1 MTKSTEEVTVVIGKE
16 DYMQIKAQHERGV
29 YIKDIAKSLG
39 GSPRTVSRALKE
51 GGPPKGKRPAAR
63 GSILDPY
70 KHAIDAELRAGIW
83 NAQVIT
89 VKLRKLGY
97 EGSYGMVKDY
107 IRPKRPLNAS
117 RATVRYETVP
127 GAQMQ
132 SDWGEMRAQ
141 VAGEETV
148 VHFCV
153 NVLGY
158 SRRFHLYLAPC
169 CDAHHTCEAQRR
181 AFERFGG
188 VPREILVDN
197 QKVAVTEHEEGKRI
211 IYNPTWRDFLAHYG
225 AQPRACR
232 PYRARTK
239 GKVERMVGYV
249 KGNFFA
255 FCPQAESLAHYNQL
269 AEDWLSEVADLRVHG
284 TCGEAVGEMFARE
297 RDHLL
302 PLPPLPFD
310 TSYVEERVVAWDA
323 MVEVR
328 GNRYSV
334 PADLIRERVQVRI
347 GLDGV
352 LRIFFRDM
360 LVAMHLMRPLTC
372 GWAVTPAHHEQ
383 LWSEALCVERRPL
396 SAYEE
401 VIT

>member
-1 MTKSTEEVTVVIGKE
+1 VIEKE
-16 DYMQIKAQHERGV
+16 DYMEIKAQRERGV

-39 GSPRTVSRALKE
+39 VSPRTVSRALKE
-51 GGPPKGKRPAAR
+51 GGPPKGKRPAGR

-70 KHAIDAELRAGIW
+70 KPVIDSELRAGIW

-89 VKLRKLGY
+89 IKLRKLGY
-97 EGSYGMVKDY
+97 EGSYSMVKDY
-107 IRPKRPLNAS
+107 VRPKRPLNAS
-117 RATVRYETVP
+117 RATVRYETAP

-132 SDWGEMRAQ
+132 SDWGAYPAMIS
-141 VAGEETV
+141 GEQRI

-153 NVLGY
+153 NALGY

-169 CDAHHTCEAQRR
+169 CDAHHTCEAQKRS
-181 AFERFGG
+181 FEHFGG

-197 QKVAVTEHEEGKRI
+197 QKVAVVEHEVGRKL

-239 GKVERMVGYV
+239 GKCERMVGYV

-255 FCPQAESLAHYNQL
+255 LHREAESWAHYNQL
-269 AEDWLSEVADLRVHG
+269 ATDWLSEIADERVHG
-284 TCGEAVGEMFARE
+284 TTGEVVREMFARE
-297 RDHLL
+297 GEHLL
-302 PLPPLPFD
+302 SLPPVPFD
-310 TSYVEERVVAWDA
+310 TSYAEERVVAWDA

-347 GLDGV
+347 GLDGT
-352 LRIFFRDM
+352 LRVFFRDS
-360 LVAMHLMRPLTC
+360 LVAMHFMRPLAA
-372 GWAVTPAHHEQ
+372 GWAVIPAHHRE
-383 LWSEALCVERRPL
+383 LWSEALAVERRPL

-401 VIT
+401 VIG